1 MTRYAI
7 LTLLALTLLTGCRT
21 RREAQPTV
29 DVLACV
35 ETDTSKVQRELTDTA
50 REETTSE
57 GGITVTEETVITYDS
72 TRQHCVTVSRRIDI
86 RWKADLQSLIAHTS
100 RTLTDSTTK
109 KVDLDIEAEQPAV
122 EPEPKRGGWLD
133 TLKWIALVL
142 CLYGVIVILKFLCG
156 LWKS

>member
-7 LTLLALTLLTGCRT
+7 LTLLSLLLLSGCRT
-21 RREAQPTV
+21 RREAQPSV

-35 ETDTSKVQRELTDTA
+35 ETDTSKVQNERTDTT

-57 GGITVTEETVITYDS
+57 GGITVTEDMEITYDS
-72 TRQHCVTVSRRIDI
+72 TGERPVRIVRRIDI
-86 RWKADLQSLIAHTS
+86 RWLADLQSLISHTS
-100 RTLTDSTTK
+100 RSVLDSMDSH
-109 KVDLDIEAEQPAV
+109 VDLDIEAEQPAV

-133 TLKWIALVL
+133 TLKWIALVF
-142 CLYGVIVILKFLCG
+142 CLYGAIIILKFLSG

>member
-7 LTLLALTLLTGCRT
+7 LTLLSLLLSGCRT

-35 ETDTSKVQRELTDTA
+35 ETDTSRVQNERTDTT

-133 TLKWIALVL
+133 TLKWIALVF
-142 CLYGVIVILKFLCG
+142 CLYGAIIILKFLSG

>member
-35 ETDTSKVQRELTDTA
+35 EADTSNVQHERTDTT

-57 GGITVTEETVITYDS
+57 GGITLTEDMEITYDS
-72 TRQHCVTVSRRIDI
+72 TGERPVRIVRRIDI
-86 RWKADLQSLIAHTS
+86 RWLADLQSMISHTS
-100 RTLTDSTTK
+100 RSVLDSMDSH
-109 KVDLDIEAEQPAV
+109 VDLDIEAELPAV
-122 EPEPKRGGWLD
+122 EPECKRGGWLD
-133 TLKWIALVL
+133 TVRWIALL
-142 CLYGVIVILKFLCG
+142 TCIYGLVIIIRNWIS
-156 LWKS
+156 LWRS

>member
-7 LTLLALTLLTGCRT
+7 LTLLSLLLLSGCRT

-35 ETDTSKVQRELTDTA
+35 EADTSNVQHERTDTT

-57 GGITVTEETVITYDS
+57 GGITLTEDMEITYDS
-72 TRQHCVTVSRRIDI
+72 TGERPVRIVRRIDV
-86 RWKADLQSLIAHTS
+86 RWLADLQSLIAHTS
-100 RTLTDSTTK
+100 RSVLDSMDSH
-109 KVDLDIEAEQPAV
+109 VDLDIEAEQPAV

-133 TLKWIALVL
+133 TLKWIALVF
-142 CLYGVIVILKFLCG
+142 CLYGVIIILKFLSG

>member
-7 LTLLALTLLTGCRT
+7 LTLLSLLLLSGCRT
-21 RREAQPTV
+21 RREAQPSV

-35 ETDTSKVQRELTDTA
+35 ETDTSRVQRELTDTA

-57 GGITVTEETVITYDS
+57 GVITLTEDMEITYDS
-72 TRQHCVTVSRRIDI
+72 TGERPVRIVRRIDV
-86 RWKADLQSLIAHTS
+86 RWLADLQSLIAHTS

-133 TLKWIALVL
+133 TLKWIALVF
-142 CLYGVIVILKFLCG
+142 CLYGAIIILKFLSG

>member
-7 LTLLALTLLTGCRT
+7 LTLLSLLLLSGCRT
-21 RREAQPTV
+21 RREAQPSV

-35 ETDTSKVQRELTDTA
+35 ETDTSRVQRELTDTA

-57 GGITVTEETVITYDS
+57 GGITLTEDMEITYDS
-72 TRQHCVTVSRRIDI
+72 TGERPVRIVRRIDI
-86 RWKADLQSLIAHTS
+86 RWLADLQSMISHTS
-100 RTLTDSTTK
+100 RSVLDSMDSH
-109 KVDLDIEAEQPAV
+109 VDLDIEAERPAV

-142 CLYGVIVILKFLCG
+142 CLYGVIVILKFLSG

>member
-7 LTLLALTLLTGCRT
+7 LTLLSLLLLSGCRT

-35 ETDTSKVQRELTDTA
+35 ETDTSKVQNERTDTT

-57 GGITVTEETVITYDS
+57 GCITVTEETVITYDS
-72 TRQHCVTVSRRIDI
+72 MRQHCVTVSRRIDI

-133 TLKWIALVL
+133 TLKWIALVF
-142 CLYGVIVILKFLCG
+142 CLYGAIIILKFLSG

>member
-21 RREAQPTV
+21 RREAQPTM

-35 ETDTSKVQRELTDTA
+35 EADTSNVQHERTDTT

-109 KVDLDIEAEQPAV
+109 KVELDIEAEQPAV

-133 TLKWIALVL
+133 TLKWIALVF
-142 CLYGVIVILKFLCG
+142 CLYGAIIILKFLSG

>member
-7 LTLLALTLLTGCRT
+7 LTLLSLLLLSGCRT
-21 RREAQPTV
+21 RREAQPSV
-29 DVLACV
+29 DVHAHV
-35 ETDTSKVQRELTDTA
+35 EADTGGIQREQTDTSHAEATA
-50 REETTSE
+50 E
-57 GGITVTEETVITYDS
+57 GGITMTEETEVAYDS
-72 TRQHCVTVSRRIDI
+72 TGQRPVRIVRRIDI
-86 RWKADLQSLIAHTS
+86 RWMADLQTLIARTS

-122 EPEPKRGGWLD
+122 EPEPKRGVWLD

-142 CLYGVIVILKFLCG
+142 CLYGVIVILKFLSG

>member
-7 LTLLALTLLTGCRT
+7 LTLLSLLLLSGCRT

-35 ETDTSKVQRELTDTA
+35 ETDTSKVQNERTDTT

-57 GGITVTEETVITYDS
+57 GGITLTEDMEITYDS
-72 TRQHCVTVSRRIDI
+72 TGERPVRIVRRIDI
-86 RWKADLQSLIAHTS
+86 RWLADLQSMISHTS
-100 RTLTDSTTK
+100 RSVLDSMDSH
-109 KVDLDIEAEQPAV
+109 VDLDIEAEQPAV

-133 TLKWIALVL
+133 TLKWIALVF
-142 CLYGVIVILKFLCG
+142 CLYGAIIILKFLSG

>member
-142 CLYGVIVILKFLCG
+142 CLYGVIVILKFLSG

>member
-7 LTLLALTLLTGCRT
+7 ITLLALTLLTGCRT

-35 ETDTSKVQRELTDTA
+35 EADTSNVQHERTDTT
-50 REETTSE
+50 REEVTSE
-57 GGITVTEETVITYDS
+57 GGSTVTEETVITYDS

-122 EPEPKRGGWLD
+122 EPEPKRGVWLD
-133 TLKWIALVL
+133 TLKWIALVF
-142 CLYGVIVILKFLCG
+142 CLYGAIIILKFLSG